1 MKKFGLIGV
10 SGFVSERHLLAI
22 RETGNQLI
30 CAYDINK
37 NTELLKKYF
46 PMCNFTQ
53 QFIKI

>member
-37 NTELLKKYF
+37 NTELLKNIFLRVILLTIY
-46 PMCNFTQ
+46 
-53 QFIKI
+53 KI